1 MINKAVGLS
10 NSRLSASRL
19 SGLSGLQRNSSL
31 NRVSSLKISTLKK
44 NLSGKLLSGLSGTSS
59 MSKISIDSEKIQ

>member
-19 SGLSGLQRNSSL
+19 SGLSGIQRASSL

-44 NLSGKLLSGLSGTSS
+44 NLSSKMLSGSGTSS
-59 MSKISIDSEKIQ
+59 MSKISIDSERIQ